1 MQDQLDII
9 ELVLGASIPV
19 QVVMFIL
26 MMASFISW
34 VMIFD
39 RIRVLKRTEKATKK
53 FEQQFWDGG
62 DLAKLYR
69 GLDQKELEKGG
80 LSKIF
85 HAGFREY
92 LRSRDGGINDP
103 MEVAEGAQRAMR
115 ASLSREVDQME
126 TNLSFLATVGS
137 ISPYIGLFGTVW
149 GIMISFHALGALKQ
163 ATLQQVA
170 PGISEALIATAMG
183 LFAAIP
189 AVIAYNKFSSQVIRL
204 ESRFE
209 DFIKEFLNIIQR
221 QVTLANKK
229 NNVSNP

>member
-1 MQDQLDII
+1 MQNELDILK
-9 ELVLGASIPV
+9 LVLEASIPV
-19 QVVMFIL
+19 QAVMFIL

-34 VMIFD
+34 MMIFD
-39 RIRVLKRTEKATKK
+39 RIKVLKRTEKATKQ
-53 FEQQFWDGG
+53 FEENFWDGG
-62 DLAKLYR
+62 DLNRLYQN
-69 GLDQKELEKGG
+69 LDQKTLDKGG

-92 LRSRDGGINDP
+92 LRSRNDGTLDP
-103 MEVAEGAQRAMR
+103 IEVAEGSQRAMR
-115 ASLSREVDQME
+115 ASLSRETDKME
-126 TNLSFLATVGS
+126 INLSFLATVGS

-149 GIMISFHALGALKQ
+149 GIMISFHALGAVKQ

-189 AVIAYNKFSSQVIRL
+189 AVIAYNKFSTQVFRL

-221 QVTLANKK
+221 QVTLTNRKK
-229 NNVSNP
+229 DVSDA